1 MRKQPIWW
9 KWFDKNRLDI
19 HTHIPCCPV
28 LNVTR
33 VFFSSCSTTKGLN
46 DDVSTTTYMER
57 RAQLHRNERSMRGEK
72 RRGEEKDAKENDKIW
87 EEKRGEEKGA
97 KEYERRR
104 MGIRMERRG
113 GRWKEVWEEERGEEK
128 GKHGKVN
135 EGRLND
141 RWEEENERKQGI
153 ITILKARE
161 KRSELEDNSG

>member
-57 RAQLHRNERSMRGEK
+57 PAQLHRNERSMRGEK
-72 RRGEEKDAKENDKIW
+72 WRGEEKDAKENEKIW

-97 KEYERRR
+97 KEYERR
-104 MGIRMERRG
+104 MGIRMERKRIRMQRSMRG
-113 GRWKEVWEEERGEEK
+113 EKRRGEGCKGIWEEKDGDKDGKEKDKDAKKYERRK
-128 GKHGKVN
+128 K
-135 EGRLND
+135 
-141 RWEEENERKQGI
+141 ERKRI
-153 ITILKARE
+153 MRE
-161 KRSELEDNSG
+161 SKE